1 MPHPRPAKDPARLAA
16 IARCLLMANAVLAL
30 ITVTVELVY
39 LDALAA
45 TTPMAYPYDARVG
58 EVGQWLTLL
67 YNAQLFG
74 LLAGGGFFIAWL
86 YRVYSNLRPLGAVE
100 LNHGEG
106 WAIGGWFV
114 PILALFRPLQLVND
128 AWRASDSRLGV
139 VVPRAA
145 WERAAVPAI
154 LLVWWIAFNLYM
166 AITGIVGGMRPDYF
180 TLETDRTTTMA
191 SMVGDGLAVV
201 AALLAVRVVSVVT
214 ERQRA
219 RAEAREQMPP
229 PPPAAWGPPLAA
241 PVPASPW
248 AAPGQQV

>member
-1 MPHPRPAKDPARLAA
+1 MPHVGPAKDPARLAA
-16 IARCLLMANAVLAL
+16 IARCLLIAQAVLAL
-30 ITVTVELVY
+30 ITLSVEFLY

-45 TTPMAYPYDARVG
+45 TTPMAYPYDPRVE

-74 LLAGGGFFIAWL
+74 LVAGGGFFIAWL

-100 LNHGEG
+100 LRHGEG

-114 PILALFRPLQLVND
+114 PILALFKPLQLVND
-128 AWRASDSRLGV
+128 AWRASDAKLGV

-145 WERAAVPAI
+145 WERARVPAM
-154 LLVWWIAFNLYM
+154 LLLWWIAFNLYM
-166 AITGIVGGMRPDYF
+166 AVTGIVGGMRPDYF
-180 TLETDRTTTMA
+180 TLETDRTTTIA
-191 SMVGDGLAVV
+191 SMVSDGLAVV
-201 AALLAVRVVSVVT
+201 AALLAVRVVTLVT

-219 RAEAREQMPP
+219 RAAAREQMPAP
-229 PPPAAWGPPLAA
+229 PTWGPPLPA

-248 AAPGQQV
+248 AAPGGQV